1 MVKAAII
8 QLDRHARGVHQEH
21 LKQVQGGHGL
31 LMEGYAQRL
40 ASPAPARP
48 IGCQKCDVIYR
59 SASVEFFNRPLSE
72 VVAQSFG
79 RAGIHSDQMH
89 DSKLRLLI
97 VGVQPNSREI
107 ERWTKADAKLQH
119 VAVEAPR
126 AVEIRRADAVVGWSQ
141 DGHVL
146 FLAVRYDADSIVT
159 FRCVENQ
166 PRHRY

>member
-31 LMEGYAQRL
+31 LMEGDAQRL
-40 ASPAPARP
+40 ASPAHARP

-126 AVEIRRADAVVGWSQ
+126 ADRKSTRLNSSHQIISYAVFCLKKKTKTPSLCSISRR
-141 DGHVL
+141 
-146 FLAVRYDADSIVT
+146 Y
-159 FRCVENQ
+159 
-166 PRHRY
+166 